1 MSFVLCMFTSTA
13 IQKIPATP
21 ISIRYHHLNLKL
33 KYMLSTEQ
41 MKTVL
46 PMMNWEKAQMYI
58 PYITTILPKF
68 NLDTPLRKAHFL
80 AQVAHESGGLKYA
93 AENLN
98 YSAQGLRS
106 VFGKYFKTIDIAASY
121 ARKPEKIANRVYADR
136 MGNGNEASGDGWK
149 FRGRGLI
156 QLTGKDNYQ
165 QFAKDYGI
173 DCVKNPDLLLDPQF
187 ALASACWFWQKR
199 NLNAFADKDD
209 ILMVTKKINGGIN
222 GLNDRQQYLD
232 SFKRIYQIT

>member
-1 MSFVLCMFTSTA
+1 
-13 IQKIPATP
+13 
-21 ISIRYHHLNLKL
+21 
-33 KYMLSTEQ
+33 

-46 PMMNWEKAQMYI
+46 PMMNWEKAEWYI
-58 PYITTILPKF
+58 PHITTVLPKF
-68 NLDTPLRKAHFL
+68 SLDTPLRKAHFL
-80 AQVAHESGGLKYA
+80 AQVAHESGGLKYS

-106 VFGKYFKTIDIAASY
+106 VFGKYFKTNEIAASY

-165 QFAKDYGI
+165 QFGRDYSI
-173 DCVKNPDLLLDPQF
+173 DCVNNPDLLLDPQF

-199 NLNAFADKDD
+199 SLNTFADKDD
-209 ILMVTKKINGGIN
+209 ILMVTKRINGGIN